1 MYSRKDKEDT
11 KMYTTSTLK
20 FMPYAQ
26 ATVRRYDN
34 GDIYMI
40 SYRTVVI
47 RLSADGW
54 LTCTGTYSRT
64 TIRHIGAFMKEFV
77 SLPNG
82 ECGSYYMA
90 KDAYHGGYSINIH
103 TGEVRPLQGE

>member
-1 MYSRKDKEDT
+1 
-11 KMYTTSTLK
+11 MYTTSTLK
-20 FMPYAQ
+20 FMPHAQ
-26 ATVRRYDN
+26 ATVRRYEN

-82 ECGSYYMA
+82 EHGSYYMA
-90 KDAYHGGYSINIH
+90 KEAYLGGYAINIC
-103 TGEVRPLQGE
+103 TGEVRPLEGE

>member
-1 MYSRKDKEDT
+1 
-11 KMYTTSTLK
+11 MYTTSTLK
-20 FMPYAQ
+20 FMPHAQ
-26 ATVRRYDN
+26 ATVRRYEN

-64 TIRHIGAFMKEFV
+64 TIRHISAFMKEFV

-82 ECGSYYMA
+82 ERGSYYMA
-90 KDAYHGGYSINIH
+90 KVVFLGAEATEIY
-103 TGEVRPLQGE
+103 TGEVRPLEGE